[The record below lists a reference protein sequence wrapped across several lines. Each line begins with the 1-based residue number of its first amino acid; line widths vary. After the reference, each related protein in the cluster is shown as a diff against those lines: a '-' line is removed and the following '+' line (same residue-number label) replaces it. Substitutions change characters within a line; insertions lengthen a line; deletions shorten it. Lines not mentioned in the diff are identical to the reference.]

1 LSVASPGG
9 TDGGARAFAA
19 VRSVAGLTMVSRLL
33 GLGREVLMAAMLGT
47 GLASDA
53 FFLAWMLPNLARRL
67 FGEGAFA
74 AALIPVFVD
83 ARQQGDEAGARRLV
97 NAATTR
103 LGLILI
109 GLVLVG
115 ELFLGG
121 VRSAWGAELASGL
134 GFASDLFA
142 RNDLALSLAQLLLPY
157 LVLICLAGVLGG
169 ALNALDRFAVPA
181 AAPVVLNLAWI
192 GALLIGW
199 QVYAETID
207 RVRLLAVILVGAGAL
222 QLLMHTRAMRAA
234 DHPVRATLTADPA
247 RLARVRSLFGSLA
260 IGLAMFQVNVLL
272 DGLIAYALVPT
283 GGVSSLFYANRLVQ
297 LPIGVLGVALSTAVF
312 PELAR
317 RAKAGDMSGL
327 GAIIDRGMR
336 IGVFVSLP
344 AAVGL
349 AVLVEP
355 IVVTLFQRGAF
366 DAESAARTSRVLL
379 FLSPAVIMACV
390 SPVITR
396 AFYAEEEVKTP
407 VRVGVACVLLNLILN
422 LSLVGWLQEAGLAL
436 ATSISQTV
444 SLVILLGLFR
454 WRRLG
459 REDRPETAATVK
471 ALLRSLAAALLMG
484 AAAWATHHFLPG
496 PGWLR
501 LGAAVAVGGTVYG
514 GLSWLAKAPEL
525 RLLLS
530 RR

>member
-1 LSVASPGG
+1 
-9 TDGGARAFAA
+9 
-19 VRSVAGLTMVSRLL
+19 MVSRLL
-33 GLGREVLMAAMLGT
+33 GLGREMLMAAMLGT

-83 ARQQGDEAGARRLV
+83 ARQSGDEAGARRLV

-103 LGLILI
+103 LGLILV
-109 GLVLVG
+109 GLVLLG
-115 ELFLGG
+115 ELLLGG
-121 VRSAWGAELASGL
+121 ARSAYGAQLAAWLGL
-134 GFASDLFA
+134 SADLFA
-142 RNDLALSLAQLLLPY
+142 RNDLALSLAQWLLPY

-181 AAPVVLNLAWI
+181 AAPVVLNVVWI
-192 GALLIGW
+192 GALLAGW
-199 QVYAETID
+199 QLYPDTID
-207 RVRLLAVILVGAGAL
+207 RVYLLAVTLIGAGVL
-222 QLLMHTRAMRAA
+222 QLLMHTRAMKTA
-234 DHPVRATLTADPA
+234 DHPVRFQVTADPA
-247 RLARVRSLFGSLA
+247 RVKRVRTLFGSLA

-272 DGLIAYALVPT
+272 DGLIAYSFVPT

-317 RAKAGDMSGL
+317 RAKAHDMTGL
-327 GAIIDRGMR
+327 GAIVDRGLR
-336 IGVFVSLP
+336 IGTFVSLP

-366 DAESAARTSRVLL
+366 DAESAARTSRALL

-422 LSLVGWLQEAGLAL
+422 LALVGWLEEAGLAL

-444 SLVILLGLFR
+444 SLVVLAALFR
-454 WRRLG
+454 WRRLN
-459 REDRPETAATVK
+459 REDRPQSGATIR
-471 ALLRSLAAALLMG
+471 ALARSLAAALLMG
-484 AAAWATHHFLPG
+484 AAAWATHTYLPG
-496 PGWLR
+496 PDWLR
-501 LGAAVAVGGTVYG
+501 LGVAVAVGAGTYVA
-514 GLSWLAKAPEL
+514 LSWLAKAPEL
-525 RLLLS
+525 RLLLA